1 MWKSGMLIINLM
13 RKWGFVWLR
22 IFVILKLL
30 QHSVGFSFVD
40 RLCNMFWI
48 WGCNL
53 YYLSVLAYCSILEA
67 LKMETSVWAM
77 LMSHLLTKHT
87 PSRVFVI
94 AKAAIWIWF
103 GMLHVPIQDFG
114 CLMQREFNS
123 GTPNATKIKQP
134 GISYVPLQKWHDLEL
149 PL

>member
-1 MWKSGMLIINLM
+1 MWKFGMLIINLM
-13 RKWGFVWLR
+13 RKWGFLWFR
-22 IFVILKLL
+22 IFFIMKLL
-30 QHSVGFSFVD
+30 FNSVGFNFVD

-53 YYLSVLAYCSILEA
+53 YYLRVLTYCSILEA

-94 AKAAIWIWF
+94 AKTAIWIWF
-103 GMLHVPIQDFG
+103 GMLPLPIQDFSY
-114 CLMQREFNS
+114 LMQREFNS
-123 GTPNATKIKQP
+123 GTLNAT
-134 GISYVPLQKWHDLEL
+134 GLEFRMSCSGSDMTSEL